1 MNVIPTEF
9 QLPKDYLTKQLK
21 DRDWPFDTPWVMT
34 ELRKCGWW
42 TRTRLIF
49 RLLAGR

>member
-1 MNVIPTEF
+1 
-9 QLPKDYLTKQLK
+9 L
-21 DRDWPFDTPWVMT
+21 DTPWVMT